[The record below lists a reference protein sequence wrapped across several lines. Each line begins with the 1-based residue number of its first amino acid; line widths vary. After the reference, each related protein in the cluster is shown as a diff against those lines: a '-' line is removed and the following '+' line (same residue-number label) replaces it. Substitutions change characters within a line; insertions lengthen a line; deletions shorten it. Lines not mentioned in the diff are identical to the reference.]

1 MQPNYLARAGRR
13 VPALLSLVIGAALF
27 APAPGHAAR
36 GFDPRAGETTTY
48 IQYDAALAAAIDK
61 AGVAAPGL
69 RAPGSITYDQEG
81 VPVIQAAN
89 DYDAAY
95 LLGYAHARDR
105 FFQMDY
111 FRRVAS
117 GTLAEL
123 LGPAALANDVQLRT
137 LGLRRAAFTGWTLL
151 PDEPR
156 GILKAYADGVNFWLS
171 TNPLPPEYGAIE
183 TTRALAWSPVDS
195 LVMGKLLA
203 FQLSFDLDTD
213 FTIKLGAYQQAG
225 QAAGFNGTALFF
237 EDTHRSQPGDN
248 RVSIPGFRPTG
259 SGGEAAAADG
269 KAATGAAAPVV
280 SPELMAVAQALQDSV
295 RNNPWIAPALERRA
309 SRKGSN
315 WWILDGSKT
324 VSGRPILSN
333 DPHLGLDT
341 PTIFQEVH
349 VVSTGGG
356 MNVVGASFPGTPV
369 VLLGCTERF
378 CWGLTTNPLDVSD
391 TYQEQF
397 VVNTYGLPTH
407 TIYKGQL
414 EPVQL
419 LFQSFVVNKFD
430 GAPDNAARDNSIGY
444 LNGAATIIVPRR
456 NNGPVL
462 SITGSTGISV
472 QYTGWSGTF
481 ELEAFRRI
489 NKAQNL
495 DQFKQAVTY
504 FDVGSQNF
512 AYADMD
518 GNIAYFT
525 SAENPIRDDLQNLN
539 APDGTPPWLIRD
551 GTGARR
557 NEWLPVTH
565 PIPNQAVPYEVMPP
579 TEMPFVV
586 NPASGY
592 IVNCNNDPVGN
603 TLDNNPLNQLRPGG
617 GLYYLNFGYAS
628 YRNGRVDRKLQQA
641 FAAGTKLTVAD
652 MQALQANNQPLDA
665 ELVLP
670 YLLAAETNANASGA
684 WSQLRALVN
693 EPRVS
698 AALARLKQWD
708 LSTPTGIREGYDPG
722 DNPAALPEPTPE
734 QITNSTA
741 ATLFAVFRNFAV
753 RNTIDATLG
762 RVGLTNY
769 VPAADISYIG
779 LKNALDNFATR
790 RGVGASGLNFF
801 AVTGAP
807 TPEAARDYLLVKSLK
822 DGLELL
828 ASPAFAP
835 AFNGSTNVDD
845 YRWGKLHR
853 IVFDHPLGGPFN
865 IPDANATYGFANLSP
880 QLPGLARPG
889 GYEVVDDSDHSVRAN
904 TLNGFM
910 FGSGPAR
917 RFVGEM
923 TATPTL
929 RQILPGGQSGVL
941 GSPFYASQLGRWL
954 TNQYKPLNISVATA
968 TQNPLAQLDFV
979 PRQ

>member
-1 MQPNYLARAGRR
+1 MQSTRSARATWRA
-13 VPALLSLVIGAALF
+13 PALLSLAIAGALM
-27 APAPGHAAR
+27 APAPAGAASAYNPETGKTAR
-36 GFDPRAGETTTY
+36 YITYDP
-48 IQYDAALAAAIDK
+48 ALAAADK
-61 AGVAAPGL
+61 AATIAAGL
-69 RAPGSITYDQEG
+69 RAPGTITYDREG

-89 DYDAAY
+89 DLDAAY

-111 FRRVAS
+111 FRRVPS

-137 LGLRRAAFTGWTLL
+137 LGLRRAAFASWVALG
-151 PDEPR
+151 DEPR

-195 LVMGKLLA
+195 IVMAKLLA

-225 QAAGFNGTALFF
+225 QAAGFNGAALFF

-248 RVSIPGFRPTG
+248 RVSIPGFRPTAG
-259 SGGEAAAADG
+259 GGEAAAVPD
-269 KAATGAAAPVV
+269 KSAAAPVV
-280 SPELMAVAQALQDSV
+280 SPELQAMAQALQDSM
-295 RNNPWIAPALERRA
+295 RANPWIAPALERRA
-309 SRKGSN
+309 SRRGSN
-315 WWILDGSKT
+315 WWIVDGSKT

-349 VVSTGGG
+349 VVSSGSG
-356 MNVVGASFPGTPV
+356 MNVVGASFPGTPA

-378 CWGLTTNPLDVSD
+378 CWGLTTNPLDVTD
-391 TYQEQF
+391 AYQESF
-397 VVNTYGLPTH
+397 IVNTYGLPTH
-407 TIYKGQL
+407 TIYRGQA

-419 LFQSFVVNKFD
+419 VFQSYVVNRFD
-430 GAPDNAARDNSIGY
+430 GTPDNAARDNSIGY
-444 LNGAATIIVPRR
+444 LNGGVTVLVPRR

-462 SITGSTGISV
+462 SITGTSGLSA
-472 QYTGWSGTF
+472 QYTGWGATF
-481 ELEAFRRI
+481 ELEAFRKI

-495 DQFKQAVTY
+495 EQFREAVTY
-504 FDVGSQNF
+504 FDAGSQNF
-512 AYADMD
+512 AYADME

-539 APDGTPPWLIRD
+539 APDGTPPSLIRD

-557 NEWLPVTH
+557 NEWLPVANR
-565 PIPNQAVPYEVMPP
+565 IPNQAVPYEVMPA

-628 YRNGRVDRKLQQA
+628 YRNGRVDRVLQDK
-641 FAAGTKLTVAD
+641 FASGSKITVAD
-652 MQALQANNQPLDA
+652 MQKLQANNQPLDA
-665 ELVLP
+665 QLVLP
-670 YLLAAETNANASGA
+670 YLLAAEANASATGA
-684 WSQLRALVN
+684 WSQLASLVN

-698 AALARLKQWD
+698 AALARLKEWD

-722 DNPAALPEPTPE
+722 DNPASLPEPSAAE
-734 QITNSTA
+734 IRNSTA
-741 ATLFAVFRNFAV
+741 ATLFAVFRNFAI

-779 LKNALDNFATR
+779 LKYALDNYATR

-801 AVTGAP
+801 AVQGAP
-807 TPEAARDYLLVKSLK
+807 SPEAARDYLLVKSLK
-822 DGLELL
+822 DGLDLL

-889 GYEVVDDSDHSVRAN
+889 GYEVVDDSDHSVKAN

-910 FGSGPAR
+910 FGGGPAR
-917 RFVGEM
+917 RFIGEM

-929 RQILPGGQSGVL
+929 QQILPGGQSGVL

-954 TNQYKPLNISVATA
+954 TNQYKPLNISVAVA
-968 TQNPLAQLDFV
+968 TQAPLAVLDFV